1 MKRLGLIVNPIA
13 GMGGRVGLKG
23 TDGAEILARAQAL
36 GAVPEAPNR
45 ASVALRQLLGL
56 PGGLDIL
63 AFGGDMGEDVA
74 RSAGFQPV
82 VIGRAESAPS
92 TGEDTRRAAL
102 AMADARVDL
111 LLFAGGD
118 GTARDIHQAVDRRVT
133 VLGIPAGVKIH
144 SAVYA
149 VTPRAAGQLAAMYLD
164 GRVAH
169 LRDAE
174 VMDIDEQEFRANRL
188 SAALHGFL
196 RIPFDEGRVQSMKAG
211 RVQPE
216 ESALEQIAYRLVDE
230 MLPGSIYIIGPGTST
245 RELKRQ
251 LGIDGSLLGVDVVRD
266 RRLIARDAGEH
277 ELLEILAD
285 DPAATTWIIVTI
297 IGGQG
302 YIFGRGNQQISPR
315 VLNRVGR
322 DHIRVIAT
330 RQKVAALGGRPL
342 LVDTGD
348 PAADALLSGY
358 IRVVVGYNDELVMR
372 VAASP

>member
-56 PGGLDIL
+56 PGGLDLL

-149 VTPRAAGQLAAMYLD
+149 VTPRAAGQLAAMFLD

-230 MLPGSIYIIGPGTST
+230 MLPGGIYIIGPGTST
-245 RELKRQ
+245 RVLKQQ